1 MTALTWCAIFLAALT
16 AISRLP
22 RGLTLSLLAIGYAI
36 AFASR
41 QLQPAALVPIALLVG
56 TGVLLQRNLPFVG
69 KVLCNVVFCVIAVG
83 LFQHWLPGFDNLR
96 VIHAARLTPDAAP
109 YTMYLNFDK
118 PLIAFWLVLAYP
130 WVLPEKPL
138 STRVIAAVVACAVT
152 SAVCFSIA
160 WWAGL
165 IAWAPKWPHFAWLW
179 VLDNLLLVA
188 FAEEAF
194 FRGYV
199 QAGATRLMRAQPNAG
214 WLALVA
220 GAVLFGLAHYQG
232 GVLLVLLAGLSGIGY
247 GLACRAGGLQSAVL
261 AHFGVNLVQ
270 FGLLTYPFIARA

>member
-1 MTALTWCAIFLAALT
+1 M
-16 AISRLP
+16 P
-22 RGLTLSLLAIGYAI
+22 RRLTLILLAIGYAI

-41 QLQPAALVPIALLVG
+41 QLQPIALVPIALLVG

-96 VIHAARLTPDAAP
+96 VIQAARLTPDAAP

-118 PLIAFWLVLAYP
+118 PLVAFWLVLAYP
-130 WVLPEKPL
+130 WVRPEKSL
-138 STRVIAAVVACAVT
+138 STRAIAVVVACAAT
-152 SAVCFSIA
+152 SVVCFSIA
-160 WWAGL
+160 WWAGV

-179 VLDNLLLVA
+179 VLDNFLLVA
-188 FAEEAF
+188 FAEEAL
-194 FRGYV
+194 FRGYI

-232 GVLLVLLAGLSGIGY
+232 GALLVLLAGLSGIGY
-247 GLACRAGGLQSAVL
+247 GLAYRAGGLQSAML

>member
-41 QLQPAALVPIALLVG
+41 QLQPIALVPIALLVG
-56 TGVLLQRNLPFVG
+56 TGVLLQRNLPFTG
-69 KVLCNVVFCVIAVG
+69 KVVCNVVFCVIAVG

-96 VIHAARLTPDAAP
+96 VIHAARLTPDSAP

-130 WVLPEKPL
+130 WVLSEKPL
-138 STRVIAAVVACAVT
+138 STHVIAAIAACAAT
-152 SAVCFSIA
+152 SVVCFSIA

-165 IAWAPKWPHFAWLW
+165 IAWAPKWPQFAWLW

-220 GAVLFGLAHYQG
+220 GAALFGLAHYQG
-232 GVLLVLLAGLSGIGY
+232 GAWLVLLAGLSGIGY
-247 GLACRAGGLQSAVL
+247 GLAARAGGLQSAVL